1 MDKTVEEKS
10 VQKSDKKPF
19 YKKLPRHVLFLI
31 PTVMIVLL
39 FGAIMG
45 AIAGFMSTPQV
56 LEDVDVKL
64 EAKDTGDRQITELKK
79 NEPAM
84 TEVKSKKVDS
94 AVKKKNPEN
103 VFTESGEI
111 NKEIIFKV
119 QVISSGKPLGSNSP
133 RFNGLKNV
141 WVYKENDLYKYTI
154 GNKRDI
160 QSASALQSEL
170 RKKGFGDAFVVAF
183 QNKKRIPV
191 RKALKYSN

>member
-1 MDKTVEEKS
+1 MYKTVEEKS
-10 VQKSDKKPF
+10 VQKNDEKPF

-31 PTVMIVLL
+31 PTVIVVLL

-56 LEDVDVKL
+56 LEDSDVKL

-79 NEPAM
+79 NELAM
-84 TEVKSKKVDS
+84 IESKSKKVTS
-94 AVKKKNPEN
+94 EVKKKNPEN
-103 VFTESGEI
+103 VFSESGEI

-119 QVISSGKPLGSNSP
+119 QILSSENPLGSNSQL
-133 RFNGLKNV
+133 FNGLKNI

-170 RKKGFGDAFVVAF
+170 RKKGFSDAFVVAF
-183 QNKKRIPV
+183 QHEKRIPV
-191 RKALKYSN
+191 RKALTYQN

>member
-1 MDKTVEEKS
+1 MYKTVEEKS
-10 VQKSDKKPF
+10 VQKNDEKPF

-31 PTVMIVLL
+31 PTVLIVLL

-45 AIAGFMSTPQV
+45 AIAGFMSTPQ
-56 LEDVDVKL
+56 EL
-64 EAKDTGDRQITELKK
+64 EAKDTGDRQIAELKK
-79 NEPAM
+79 NELAM
-84 TEVKSKKVDS
+84 IEAKSKKVDS
-94 AVKKKNPEN
+94 EVKKKNPEN

-119 QVISSGKPLGSNSP
+119 QVLSSENPLESNSP

-170 RKKGFGDAFVVAF
+170 RKKGFSDAFVVAF
-183 QNKKRIPV
+183 QNEKRIPV
-191 RKALKYSN
+191 RKALNYLK